1 MKKFL
6 ILMIIILCF
15 SSFAEAILE
24 DFESM
29 KWVWR
34 NWDANEGKISVS
46 NEIFKEKSSSLK
58 FKYDFEKV
66 GATCLEWSNINQNW
80 EEGDGI
86 GIWVYGDNSKNN
98 LIFRI
103 FTNGKDFCSSDRI
116 KIKWEGWK
124 YVYIPKKEF
133 SQFGNGVDWNKISFM
148 YIVLE
153 HPADGERKGEIY
165 LDKLVLANNNE
176 EKKKK
181 ESLSMPVLKDNKI
194 IVFFNNKTG
203 GIGISSSK
211 DNYTFVEPK
220 EPFWEIILFTPEN
233 KIEKLIPEEERLKI
247 FTDEKNKEV
256 KIFCEYKFQGAKSI
270 EVITKGKLEKEGISV
285 WRIEIKNNS
294 DNIIK
299 YVNFPRFSIKD
310 EEGNFAFPLGKGILI
325 KNPSQNKGLANLVRY
340 YGFDVGGGYY
350 PCSLQTMQF
359 FTYYNDNGGLYFA
372 TYDSKCFMKQ
382 FRYEPESKGFLNFI
396 LKVPVPNMKTKG
408 NFYSQTWDTIIG
420 IYEGDWYDAS
430 LIYRDWAIK
439 QLWCQKGPIYKRMDI
454 PEWFKKNILWLSAWL
469 QPKSAYYLPNYY
481 PELIKQKGIENL
493 LSQYTPPSE
502 YVIKF
507 KKYFLDENETMGFQW
522 YAWNI
527 QSPWYMEF
535 PHYGQKYD
543 PNFPEL
549 CPHKETPE
557 EVLQMRKENI
567 RVIPYVNTYLWEKCV
582 PSYEKAK
589 LYAVKNEDGNVK
601 TGYSR
606 KDHENKN
613 WENAAM
619 CPFTEWYQDM
629 QVKLLSSLLKE
640 VKFDGLYLD
649 QITAVAPQLC
659 FDSSHGHPVG
669 GGSWWVEGYRR
680 LIEKVRQ
687 KVREVNP
694 DAILTSEANTE
705 PFIDLLDGNLAIT
718 PTFSNEVPLYKVVYG
733 DYSIVYGRKQSP
745 EMLRNRIPFDAMMG
759 LSFIYGEQIGW
770 FSRGEVVNL
779 LLKEEFEPQ
788 REYMKKIIKGIK
800 FARKFLIEGIYQR
813 PLKIDIEG
821 ENKELEFTSNLA
833 THPYIFTL
841 PPVLSSLYKSYD
853 NELCFVLTNYT
864 DKNYKVTFEIVPENY
879 GIKKGKLKIWKNGQ
893 IEEKRLIKNSIK
905 ISEEIFPKSVVIYI
919 IY

>member
-1 MKKFL
+1 MKKLL
-6 ILMIIILCF
+6 IVIFILLCF
-15 SSFAEAILE
+15 YSFSEVILE

-34 NWDANEGKISVS
+34 KWDANEGKISIS
-46 NEIFKEKSSSLK
+46 NEIFKEKSGSLK
-58 FKYDFEKV
+58 FQYDFERI
-66 GATCLEWSNINQNW
+66 GATCLEWSNINKNW
-80 EEGDGI
+80 GEAEGI

-103 FTNGKDFCSSDRI
+103 FTNGNDYCSSNRI
-116 KIKWEGWK
+116 KIKWEGWR
-124 YVYIPKKEF
+124 YIYIPKKEF
-133 SQFGNGVDWNKISFM
+133 MQFGNGVDWKKISFM

-153 HPADGERKGEIY
+153 HPSDGERKGEIY

-176 EKKKK
+176 EK
-181 ESLSMPVLKDNKI
+181 EEASSSMIILKDSKITVLFNKS
-194 IVFFNNKTG
+194 KG
-203 GIGISSSK
+203 GIKINSTNA
-211 DNYTFVEPK
+211 NYTFVEPK
-220 EPFWEIILFTPEN
+220 EPFWKIILLTSEN
-233 KIEKLIPEEERLKI
+233 KIKELIPEEGKLKI
-247 FTDEKNKEV
+247 FTDEKSKKDV
-256 KIFCEYKFQGAKSI
+256 KIVYEYEFPESKSVEVIIEGKLKTKGISAWKI
-270 EVITKGKLEKEGISV
+270 EV
-285 WRIEIKNNS
+285 KNNS
-294 DNIIK
+294 DNIIR
-299 YVNFPRFSIKD
+299 YIEFPRFSIKD
-310 EEGNFAFPLGKGILI
+310 DNGNLAFPLGKGILI
-325 KNPSQNKGLANLVRY
+325 KNPSQNKGLSNMVNY
-340 YGFDVGGGYY
+340 YGFDAGGGYY

-359 FTYYNDNGGLYFA
+359 FTYYSDKGGLYFA
-372 TYDSKCFMKQ
+372 THDSKCFMKQ
-382 FRYEPESKGFLNFI
+382 FRYEPESGGFLNFV
-396 LKVPVPNMKTKG
+396 LKVPVENMKTKG
-408 NFYSQTWDTIIG
+408 NSYSQTWDTIIG

-439 QLWCQKGPIYKRMDI
+439 QLWCQKGPIYKRKDI
-454 PEWFKKNILWLSAWL
+454 PEWFKNNILWLSAWL

-481 PELIKQKGIENL
+481 PELIKERGIENL

-535 PHYGQKYD
+535 PHYGQKFD

-557 EVLQMRKENI
+557 EVLKMLKENI
-567 RVIPYVNTYLWEKCV
+567 RTIPYVNTYLWEKCV

-589 LYAVKNEDGNVK
+589 LYAVKNEDGSVK
-601 TGYSR
+601 IGYSR
-606 KDHENKN
+606 KDNENKN
-613 WENAAM
+613 WENVAM
-619 CPFTEWYQDM
+619 CPFTEWYQEM
-629 QVKLLSSLLKE
+629 QAKLLSSLLKE

-669 GGSWWVEGYRR
+669 GGSWWVEGYRK
-680 LIEKVRQ
+680 LIEKVRK

-733 DYSIVYGRKQSP
+733 DYSIVYGRKPSLD
-745 EMLRNRIPFDAMMG
+745 MLKNRISFDAMMG
-759 LSFIYGEQIGW
+759 LSFINGEQIGW
-770 FSRGEVVNL
+770 FSAGEVVKT

-800 FARKFLIEGIYQR
+800 FARKFLIEGRYQK

-821 ENKELEFTSNLA
+821 EYKELEFTTNLA
-833 THPYIFTL
+833 TYPYSFTL
-841 PPVLSSLYKSYD
+841 SSVLSSLYKSYD

-864 DKNYKVTFEIVPENY
+864 DKNCKITFEVVPENY
-879 GIKKGKLKIWKNGQ
+879 GIKKKKLKIWENGQ
-893 IEEKRLIKNSIK
+893 IKAEKLIENSVK
-905 ISEEIFPKSVVIYI
+905 ITKEIPPKSIEIYI
-919 IY
+919 VY